1 MTGWHATELAGVRA
15 ADTVAVFGAGAV
27 GLLAAYSALLRGAS
41 EVYSVDLIHERLD
54 KAAELG
60 FVPVD
65 VRQADP
71 VEQIRD
77 QRRGG
82 RGRACRGRR
91 RWEG

>member
-1 MTGWHATELAGVRA
+1 M
-15 ADTVAVFGAGAV
+15 FGAGAV

-41 EVYSVDLIHERLD
+41 EVYPVDLIHERLN

-65 VRQADP
+65 VRQETRPGRSASSAG
-71 VEQIRD
+71 
-77 QRRGG
+77 RGRG
-82 RGRACRGRR
+82 RACRGRACRGRR

>member
-1 MTGWHATELAGVRA
+1 MARHRAGGCPA

-27 GLLAAYSALLRGAS
+27 GLAAAYSALLRGAS
-41 EVYSVDLIHERLD
+41 EVYPVDLIQERLD

-65 VRQADP
+65 VRQGDP
-71 VEQIRD
+71 AGQIRD
-77 QRRGG
+77 QRRA
-82 RGRACRGRR
+82 RPGRACRGRR